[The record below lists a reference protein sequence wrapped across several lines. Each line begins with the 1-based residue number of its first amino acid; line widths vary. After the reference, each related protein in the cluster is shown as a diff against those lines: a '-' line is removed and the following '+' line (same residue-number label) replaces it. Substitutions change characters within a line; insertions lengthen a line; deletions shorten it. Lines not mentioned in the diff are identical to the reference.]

1 MATKTLSTS
10 LTLSVIGDVF
20 GLLSLNNTSISS
32 LSYDDTS
39 VESGS
44 VTTSGTAT
52 VIVANTVSDIRYIY
66 IKNVDPN
73 DYVLVAQDAGT
84 AVQYARLNPGEW
96 LFLPVNASTG
106 IEVKSAA
113 NTPIVEYIWFKRA

>member
-20 GLLSLNNTSISS
+20 GLLSLNNTSVTS

-52 VIVANTVSDIRYIY
+52 EIVAAAISDIRYIY

-73 DYVLVAQDAGT
+73 DYVLVSNAT
-84 AVQYARLNPGEW
+84 ASIQYARLNPGEW

>member
-52 VIVANTVSDIRYIY
+52 EIVAAAISDIRYIY

-73 DYVLVAQDAGT
+73 DYVLVSNAT
-84 AVQYARLNPGEW
+84 ASIQYARLNPGEW

-106 IEVKSAA
+106 IEVKSVA

>member
-20 GLLSLNNTSISS
+20 GLLSLNNTSVTS

-39 VESGS
+39 VGSGS
-44 VTTSGTAT
+44 VTTSTTAIE
-52 VIVANTVSDIRYIY
+52 IVAAAISDIRYIY

-73 DYVLVAQDAGT
+73 DYVLVSNAIASI
-84 AVQYARLNPGEW
+84 QYARLNPGDW

>member
-20 GLLSLNNTSISS
+20 GLLSLNNTSVTS

-39 VESGS
+39 VGSGS
-44 VTTSGTAT
+44 VTTSTTAIE
-52 VIVANTVSDIRYIY
+52 IVAAAISDIRYIY

-73 DYVLVAQDAGT
+73 DYVLVSNAT
-84 AVQYARLNPGEW
+84 ASIQYARLNPGEW

>member
-20 GLLSLNNTSISS
+20 GLLSLNNTSVTS

-39 VESGS
+39 VGSGS
-44 VTTSGTAT
+44 VTTSTTAT
-52 VIVANTVSDIRYIY
+52 EIVAAAISDIRYIY

-73 DYVLVAQDAGT
+73 DYVLVSNAA
-84 AVQYARLNPGEW
+84 ASIQYARLNPGEW
-96 LFLPVNASTG
+96 LFLPINVSTG

-113 NTPIVEYIWFKRA
+113 NTPIVEYIWFKRV

>member
-20 GLLSLNNTSISS
+20 GLLSLNNTSVTS

-44 VTTSGTAT
+44 VTTSTTAT
-52 VIVANTVSDIRYIY
+52 EIIAAAISDIRYIY
-66 IKNVDPN
+66 IKNVDAT
-73 DYVLVAQDAGT
+73 DYVLVANAT
-84 AVQYARLNPGEW
+84 TPTQYARLNPGDW
-96 LFLPVNASTG
+96 MFLPVNASTG

-113 NTPIVEYIWFKRA
+113 NTPTVEYIWLKRV

>member
-52 VIVANTVSDIRYIY
+52 EIVAAAISDIRYIY

-73 DYVLVAQDAGT
+73 DYVLVSNAT
-84 AVQYARLNPGEW
+84 ASIQYARLNPGEW

>member
-20 GLLSLNNTSISS
+20 GLLSLNNTSVTS

-39 VESGS
+39 VGSGS
-44 VTTSGTAT
+44 VTTSTTAIE
-52 VIVANTVSDIRYIY
+52 IVAAAISDIRYIY

-73 DYVLVAQDAGT
+73 DYVLVSNAIASI
-84 AVQYARLNPGEW
+84 QYARLNPGEW

>member
-20 GLLSLNNTSISS
+20 GLLSLNNTSITS

-44 VTTSGTAT
+44 VATSGTAT
-52 VIVANTVSDIRYIY
+52 EIVAAAISDIRYIY

-73 DYVLVAQDAGT
+73 DYVLVSNAA
-84 AVQYARLNPGEW
+84 ASIQYARLNPGEW
-96 LFLPVNASTG
+96 LFLPINVSTG

-113 NTPIVEYIWFKRA
+113 NTPIVEYIWFKRV